1 MKIRGYLLLSVLLC
15 LCILGGCKMPEVL
28 GTEEAK
34 EDKAEG
40 GTYSVYYMNMDE
52 TGLEKDSVE
61 AEDKNTEATVEK
73 LLDLL
78 DNEKPKENMQA
89 LLPKDVNINSYA
101 IRKETVVIDFNKG
114 YRKMK
119 TVREILARAGIV
131 KTLLQI
137 PGIQEVEFTVDGE
150 ALVDSKG
157 DPIGAMNV
165 NTFVEHAGTDINNY
179 QYTTLTLYFTNKEG
193 DKLIPENRSVYY
205 SSNLPLERVV
215 MEQLLKGPR
224 EDGVCPTLPEKTNLL
239 GITISENTCYVNF
252 DDTFVDGAL
261 AVQESIPIYSIV
273 NSLIDACQIKQVQ
286 ISVNGESK
294 LTFRETMNLN
304 KFYKKNKKLVVS
316 NPS

>member
-1 MKIRGYLLLSVLLC
+1 MKIRRYLLLPVLLC

-28 GTEEAK
+28 ETEEAK
-34 EDKAEG
+34 EDKTEE

-52 TGLEKDSVE
+52 TGLEKDSVK

-73 LLDLL
+73 LLEIL

-137 PGIQEVEFTVDGE
+137 PGIQVVEFTVDGE

-252 DDTFVDGAL
+252 DDTFVDEAL
-261 AVQESIPIYSIV
+261 AVQEL
-273 NSLIDACQIKQVQ
+273 SLIHI
-286 ISVNGESK
+286 
-294 LTFRETMNLN
+294 
-304 KFYKKNKKLVVS
+304 
-316 NPS
+316 